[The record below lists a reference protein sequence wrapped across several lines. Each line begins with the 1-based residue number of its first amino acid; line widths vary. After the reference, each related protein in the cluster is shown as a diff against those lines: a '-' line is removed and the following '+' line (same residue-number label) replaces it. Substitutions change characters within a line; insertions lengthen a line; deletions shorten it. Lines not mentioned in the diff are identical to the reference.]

1 TMLSKNPA
9 RSLLA
14 AATALAAAAAL
25 AAGAVAD
32 STPIGQVP
40 KGPITTVVTP
50 RGSLVAVALPHRA
63 NGNVWRL
70 ARTVDPRVLRQVS
83 EADVGPNVVVVYRAT
98 GSGVARVVYALT
110 HGDVSGKALESATHV
125 VRVK

>member
-1 TMLSKNPA
+1 MLARSPA

-14 AATALAAAAAL
+14 AAAALTAAAVL

-32 STPIGQVP
+32 STPVGRLP
-40 KGPITTVVTP
+40 KGPVTTVVTP
-50 RGSLVAVALPHRA
+50 RGSLVAVALPHRR

-70 ARTVDPRVLRQVS
+70 ARRVDPRVLRQVS
-83 EADVGPNVVVVYRAT
+83 EADVGPNVVVVFRAT

-110 HGDVSGKALESATHV
+110 RGDVSGKALESVTHV
-125 VRVK
+125 VRVKS